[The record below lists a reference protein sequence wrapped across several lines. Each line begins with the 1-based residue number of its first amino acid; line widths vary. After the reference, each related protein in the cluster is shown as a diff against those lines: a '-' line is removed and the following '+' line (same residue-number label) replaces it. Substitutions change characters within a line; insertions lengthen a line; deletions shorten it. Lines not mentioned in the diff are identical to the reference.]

1 MKEIEKNNVNKKIDK
16 ILKENEFQKGI
27 TLIALVITIIVLL
40 ILAGVTISL
49 ILGQRNILQMASDS
63 VIKSEKIE
71 IIERA
76 KIDIMEKQTQNL
88 GKFKQKDLEEI
99 LNKYGT
105 LSNEQEENI
114 LDKTLTTTDQ
124 KHQIKV
130 NEIWNKPFEGKIS
143 FTINGL
149 NEQSYNGTYEVE
161 KGTTWEEFINATFP
175 KNFQDWVCIKETN
188 EIIVNIVDAGYVI
201 TFSYLITAN
210 GNNVKRNDVIIER

>member
-63 VIKSEKIE
+63 VIKSERIE

-149 NEQSYNGTYEVE
+149 NEQSHNGTYEVE